1 MLVTLSFY
9 PIMRINYQ
17 MINFIPFVSYVQ
29 LVQSFTLGL
38 VELTIKFMNS
48 LIHACLL
55 LVHILKFTLTV
66 CSLIFFFAQWD
77 LAFLWFG
84 EMLILI
90 LLSFFG
96 IKITH
101 LNTYFIIFHVFYV
114 MQIVIQH
121 KVRTNLMIIQLWL
134 LISFL

>member
-1 MLVTLSFY
+1 MHMPVAGLYFKVHFGNMISYLFLCSVEPGISLVWGNVE
-9 PIMRINYQ
+9 PH
-17 MINFIPFVSYVQ
+17 FV
-29 LVQSFTLGL
+29 
-38 VELTIKFMNS
+38 I
-48 LIHACLL
+48 I
-55 LVHILKFTLTV
+55 
-66 CSLIFFFAQWD
+66 
-77 LAFLWFG
+77 
-84 EMLILI
+84 
-90 LLSFFG
+90 FG